1 MALFTYKEICDI
13 LSDLDKKHRDKSY
26 RKSKGRYA
34 AHAIFALREFKNE
47 LTKQK
52 IKKEEN
58 QKLGQWEGFFDVF
71 KKN

>member
-1 MALFTYKEICDI
+1 MVYFAYKEICDM
-13 LSDLDKKHRDKSY
+13 LSDLDKKYRDKSY

-47 LTKQK
+47 LDVQRM
-52 IKKEEN
+52 KKEEN
-58 QKLGQWEGFFDVF
+58 QKSGQWKGIFNIF